1 MTIEEL
7 RIQGQK
13 LYNNGLLENALKTFI
28 KLISHPKYEK
38 KSSSKE
44 KISDLTDISYCYYTL
59 GNFSEA
65 LKYTEKI
72 YKLNSKNYSSI
83 INLAVS
89 YYRTKDYENAI
100 KYGLLAKE
108 INPND
113 ANLYS
118 LFSELY
124 PKIKEYEKA
133 KEAGSI
139 ALILKEE
146 ALENY
151 PAFDISK
158 KETPILKNDASKNI
172 ISFSLFGSNPKYC
185 ECAVLN
191 AKKALS
197 LYENWTC
204 RFYCSTDVPSEI
216 IERLK
221 KENAQVIIK
230 ETPKDIKEMLCW
242 RFYVMSDKTIDRYLV
257 RDCDS
262 IINEKEAVAVK
273 EWIESNKKFH
283 IMRDWYSHTAIIL
296 AGMFGGVTTLFDN
309 IEDMIKDFFK
319 EPHTSR
325 THLDQDF
332 LAKKIWPTIKNDV
345 FIHDSYFKT
354 NYSSKTFPNYTS
366 QKEIFCVG
374 TNEANSIINVK
385 IPNSENKQMVKW
397 SLYDENKNK
406 ICTYD
411 TKLVNMQFTTELP
424 DEYYAKI
431 QNKEYSLSATA
442 Y

>member
-7 RIQGQK
+7 RIQAQK
-13 LYNNGLLENALKTFI
+13 LYQNGLIQNALKNFL
-28 KLISHPKYEK
+28 KLTNHPKYEK
-38 KSSSKE
+38 KASIKE
-44 KISDLTDISYCYYTL
+44 KTSDLNDISYCYYNL
-59 GNFSEA
+59 SNFSEA

-72 YKLNSKNYSSI
+72 YKLNPKNYSFV

-118 LFSELY
+118 LFSEVY

-133 KEAGSI
+133 KEAGSQ
-139 ALILKEE
+139 ALKLKELE
-146 ALENY
+146 LENY
-151 PAFDISK
+151 PSFDIK
-158 KETPILKNDASKNI
+158 DKETPPFRKDSSKNI

-191 AKKALS
+191 ARRVTS

-204 RFYCSTDVPSEI
+204 RFYCSSDVPSEI

-262 IINEKEAVAVK
+262 IINEKEAVAVN

-283 IMRDWYSHTAIIL
+283 IMRDWYSHTDIIL
-296 AGMFGGVTTLFDN
+296 AGMFGGVTSLFDN
-309 IEDMIKDFFK
+309 IEEMIKDFFK
-319 EPHTSR
+319 EKHQTR
-325 THLDQDF
+325 THLDQNF

-354 NYSSKTFPNYTS
+354 NYPSKTFPNYVS
-366 QKEIFCVG
+366 SREIFCVG
-374 TNEANSIINVK
+374 TNEANSTINVK
-385 IPNSENKQMVKW
+385 LPTPTNDKTVRWTIF
-397 SLYDENKNK
+397 DENKNK
-406 ICTYD
+406 VCTYNSN
-411 TKLVNMQFTTELP
+411 LINNEFSTELP
-424 DEYYAKI
+424 DEYYLKI
-431 QNKEYSLSATA
+431 TQNKYVLRLT
-442 Y
+442 